1 MRLLFLALT
10 PYAYGETADG
20 VQLAHQLREL
30 RADCH
35 FVVQPSCVE
44 PVLTDGYPCTMVEPS
59 MGGHVVSVIG
69 DLVRSF
75 RPDAIIL
82 SDYFMYWVQVAL
94 VFGVEPWFIEEYGLP
109 IIPID
114 LWEWENT
121 DFKVDPFGDLVLE
134 VNDRILTMDVH
145 LRPVP
150 LAHLDSGPA
159 GRGYPYRRR
168 GGTDRVS
175 DLTRGVV
182 FDQLGMRRTD
192 RLLLLPLSL
201 WQEPPPYLPPAA
213 VRLGQHLPDLLVHYL
228 RQLPDSTHFLI
239 IGPRAE
245 AFSALPPA
253 RTHLIAPTSAGP
265 ACPPRRYSTLLGS
278 ADAVLAL
285 QLTSTAVMRGV
296 FADVSG
302 LALTNGFA
310 LTGESDVDRLAA
322 ATGGVSD
329 YLREWLAG
337 LDWTVEEFS
346 YWPMKLRSLARPVL
360 TDNPFL
366 GAVAEAEILDEAA
379 VVGQLTRMLYG
390 PATRER
396 LAQAR
401 SDYVRAVDA
410 LPSTADVFTAA
421 GRKLGMDIP

>member
-30 RADCH
+30 GADSH
-35 FVVQPSCVE
+35 FVVQPSCVD
-44 PVLTDGYPCTMVEPS
+44 PVRADGYPCTVVEPS
-59 MGGHVVSVIG
+59 MGAHAVSVIR
-69 DLVRSF
+69 DLVASF

-82 SDYFMYWVQVAL
+82 SDYFMYWVQLAL

-134 VNDRILTMDVH
+134 VSDRILGMDVH

-150 LAHLDSGPA
+150 LAHVDSGRT
-159 GRGYPYRRR
+159 GRAYPYRRR
-168 GGTDRVS
+168 GGTDRVG
-175 DLTRGVV
+175 DRTRSVV

-201 WQEPPPYLPPAA
+201 WQEPPPYLPPSA
-213 VRLGQHLPDLLVHYL
+213 VRLGERLPDLLVHYL
-228 RQLPDSTHFLI
+228 RQLPDSTHFLV

-245 AFSALPPA
+245 AFSALPPS
-253 RTHLIAPTSAGP
+253 RTHLLAPTSAGP

-310 LTGESDVDRLAA
+310 LSSESDVDRLAA
-322 ATGGVSD
+322 ATGGMSA
-329 YLREWLAG
+329 YLREWLSM
-337 LDWTVEEFS
+337 LDWTVDEFS

-360 TDNPFL
+360 AGNPFL
-366 GAVAEAEILDEAA
+366 DAVAEAEILDEAA
-379 VVGQLTRMLYG
+379 VVGQLTDMLYDPG
-390 PATRER
+390 TRER
-396 LAQAR
+396 LARAR
-401 SDYVRAVDA
+401 SDYIHAVDS
-410 LPSTADVFTAA
+410 LPSTAEVFTAA
-421 GRKLGMDIP
+421 GRKLGMDFR